1 MRNFS
6 SKDEV
11 KRFIFNC
18 DYYEMSSLPDE
29 YRLDPEIAEF
39 VSKACPIKLFYLH
52 KKLFSN
58 KELILNGTRA
68 AFIVWGISDKVF
80 PVSFTTGFAP
90 SSYNSGTSSFTSSI
104 RYFKS
109 TVIIISLISFYYI
122 LYITSDSCLK

>member
-39 VSKACPIKLFYLH
+39 VSKAC
-52 KKLFSN
+52 
-58 KELILNGTRA
+58 
-68 AFIVWGISDKVF
+68 
-80 PVSFTTGFAP
+80 TT
-90 SSYNSGTSSFTSSI
+90 
-104 RYFKS
+104 K
-109 TVIIISLISFYYI
+109 
-122 LYITSDSCLK
+122 

>member
-68 AFIVWGISDKVF
+68 DKNFYIALANLGLPYSDDPDVIAAYKEGQVM
-80 PVSFTTGFAP
+80 VTTDDIE
-90 SSYNSGTSSFTSSI
+90 SYLS
-104 RYFKS
+104 
-109 TVIIISLISFYYI
+109 
-122 LYITSDSCLK
+122 SDSKAEVDSVRRGGND